1 MGTVLSPGPRLA
13 GVTAALATAAVL
25 LAGAPSLSPALL
37 TDADCTA
44 GDPPTTPSGAAA
56 ATIPAGYLVLY
67 QQAGAAYRLPW
78 TPLAA
83 IGAIESDHGRSH
95 APGVQSG
102 VNAYGCCAGPM
113 QFNVRDGATVDVA
126 ALPHRRRRQRTAG
139 SLRPG

>member
-25 LAGAPSLSPALL
+25 LLAGAASLSPALL

-44 GDPPTTPSGAAA
+44 GDPQRAPSGAAA
-56 ATIPAGYLVLY
+56 ATIPARYLVLY

-78 TPLAA
+78 TLLAA

-126 ALPHRRRRQRTAG
+126 ALPHR
-139 SLRPG
+139 